1 MINKY
6 FEFVQADLEPIK
18 SFYIKD
24 ELNPKI
30 WNKFEINKEIRIKLL
45 KIGEDFYSE
54 LELNADVLDIVL
66 VGSLC
71 NYNWSEKYSD
81 FDLHV
86 IIKYSDIDD
95 NLELVEKYCDYA
107 KKIWNVQH
115 EIQIEKYD
123 VEIMLQDINSLKEG
137 IETDKIGGAYSIL
150 KDKWV
155 KMPKKVDFIPDEKG
169 IQEKAKTIM
178 SKIDDIEDSSED
190 SYDALKE
197 KIKKVWT
204 KVKDCRK
211 SGLDSEGGEFSTG
224 NLVFKL
230 LRRNG
235 YIGKVMK
242 LKRDAYDK
250 QFESLNEDEILKLLY
265 FIEDIDKKYINTE
278 GHSQFINCEYEKD
291 KDFIDI
297 NYGWSTY
304 EEGSKEDMRVF
315 YKESPIRVEW
325 LEDGSSVYGDYNNK
339 HEYKFNSI
347 DELIS
352 FIKNK
357 YDYED

>member
-169 IQEKAKTIM
+169 IQEKAHTGHYHRAAFLRVYQIPIRTRRRK
-178 SKIDDIEDSSED
+178 
-190 SYDALKE
+190 LLPE
-197 KIKKVWT
+197 KYFAHSIPFLWYQ
-204 KVKDCRK
+204 CGLPLRQ
-211 SGLDSEGGEFSTG
+211 SGL
-224 NLVFKL
+224 
-230 LRRNG
+230 
-235 YIGKVMK
+235 
-242 LKRDAYDK
+242 
-250 QFESLNEDEILKLLY
+250 Q
-265 FIEDIDKKYINTE
+265 
-278 GHSQFINCEYEKD
+278 
-291 KDFIDI
+291 
-297 NYGWSTY
+297 
-304 EEGSKEDMRVF
+304 
-315 YKESPIRVEW
+315 
-325 LEDGSSVYGDYNNK
+325 
-339 HEYKFNSI
+339 
-347 DELIS
+347 
-352 FIKNK
+352 
-357 YDYED
+357 